1 MRIKA
6 SVKIKFTIG
15 FKIKSIES
23 HLKMILLLVIFVS
36 SSLSKRDP
44 FLAPKPT
51 PPNGECLQT
60 LEYCKVLIFK
70 KDH

>member
-1 MRIKA
+1 
-6 SVKIKFTIG
+6 
-15 FKIKSIES
+15 
-23 HLKMILLLVIFVS
+23 MILLLVIFVS

-70 KDH
+70 KRPLDHVT